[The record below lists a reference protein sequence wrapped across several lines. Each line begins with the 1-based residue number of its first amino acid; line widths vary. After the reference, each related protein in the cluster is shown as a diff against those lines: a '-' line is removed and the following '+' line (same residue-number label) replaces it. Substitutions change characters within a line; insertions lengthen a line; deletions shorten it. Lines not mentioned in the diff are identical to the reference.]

1 MIYWLLA
8 HLTILLHL
16 SWIIFL
22 IFGIILVMRMPR
34 LAYIHLAGLLFTIFL
49 NLTGWYCPLTYLE
62 NYLHLLSGSGARY
75 TGGFIYS
82 HLERIIYPDL
92 PEVYIRVLSIS
103 FVTAYAVLYV
113 RLAKRYRTLDR
124 LKSR

>member
-8 HLTILLHL
+8 QLTILLHL

-22 IFGIILVMRMPR
+22 VFGIVLVIRIPR
-34 LAYIHLAGLLFTIFL
+34 VAYIHLAGLLFTIL
-49 NLTGWYCPLTYLE
+49 SNLSGWYCPLTYLE
-62 NYLHLLSGSGARY
+62 NYLHLLSGTGTRY

-92 PEVYIRVLSIS
+92 PEVYIRVFSIS
-103 FVTAYAVLYV
+103 FVMAYVVLYV
-113 RLAKRYRTLDR
+113 RLAKRYRLVDR
-124 LKSR
+124 LRNR